1 MRRMEN
7 QEKSS
12 GYPKG
17 AVGALVLLFVINLF
31 NYIDRQILSAVEPL
45 LRKELGLDRAQTGM
59 LSTAFLVSYMIGA
72 PLLGSL
78 ADRFSRWIIIG
89 ASVMAWSLASGWTG
103 MVSSFAGLVTA
114 RIFVGIG
121 EAGYGPAAP
130 ALIADYFS
138 EKKRGRMMSFFYLAI
153 PVGSALGYVLGG
165 ALSAAFQSWKAPF
178 LAVVIPGLILGGIC
192 FIMSEPRQN
201 KAGSEARPKA
211 GMKDYLALLR
221 IPSYLL
227 NTAAMTAMTFA
238 IGGISFWVP
247 SYIVDFRGHELA
259 GGASLTTEQLTAKVG
274 MIFGGIVV
282 VGGLISTLLGGW
294 CGDKLRERFGG
305 AYFLVSGFGIFLA
318 FPATVAML
326 YLPFP
331 YAWGAIF
338 CAVFFLFFNTGPAN
352 AALANVTSSHVRATA
367 FALNIFLIHALG
379 DAISPPLIG
388 WISEWKFASDVFGL
402 TTKKAGM
409 DFAMLLVAAVMIAA
423 SALWLYGARYLAA
436 DTAAAS
442 AIDDQDKG

>member
-1 MRRMEN
+1 MRRMEK
-7 QEKSS
+7 QEPSK
-12 GYPKG
+12 YRKG

-45 LRKELGLDRAQTGM
+45 LRSEVGLNRGQTGM

-78 ADRFSRWIIIG
+78 ADRFSRWMIIG

-138 EKKRGRMMSFFYLAI
+138 EKKRGQMMSFFYLAI

-165 ALSAAFQSWKAPF
+165 ALSSAFQTWKAPF
-178 LAVVIPGLILGGIC
+178 FAVVIPGLILGGIC
-192 FIMSEPRQN
+192 FTMREPR
-201 KAGSEARPKA
+201 EAKVGKVERPKA
-211 GMKDYLALLR
+211 GMKDYMAILR

-247 SYIVDFRGHELA
+247 SYIVEFRGHELA
-259 GGASLTTEQLTAKVG
+259 GGAGMTTEQLTAKVG

-305 AYFLVSGFGIFLA
+305 AYFLVSGVGIFLA

-338 CAVFFLFFNTGPAN
+338 LAVFFLFFNTGPAN
-352 AALANVTSSHVRATA
+352 TALANVTSSHVRATA

-388 WISEWKFASDVFGL
+388 WISEWKFISDTFGF
-402 TTKKAGM
+402 TSKKAGM
-409 DFAMLLVAAVMIAA
+409 DFALLLVAAVMVVA
-423 SALWLYGARYLAA
+423 SALWLYGAKYLAA

-442 AIDDQDKG
+442 ASDAEEK